1 MNSKKNGLSLIEVL
15 LALSVFSVLVGFIVV
30 NVNSTRTS
38 GRDEIRV
45 ENISKI
51 TEALENF
58 YLKYNCYP
66 IIDYSLCESGAPTV
80 ANSNSS
86 AWTKLE
92 NSLEG
97 FYMTDRDKTL
107 PVDPYNEIEEQK
119 NIYYYSYYI
128 NGDVCCSQKYILK
141 ARLETKSKALENSY
155 KKQDTSF
162 PDNPDCSE
170 REIPP
175 FNYCV
180 HSP

>member
-15 LALSVFSVLVGFIVV
+15 LALSVFSILVGFVVV

-66 IIDYSLCESGAPTV
+66 AIDSDLCESGAPTV

-97 FYMTDRDKTL
+97 CCIAERDKTL
-107 PVDPYNEIEEQK
+107 PVDPYNEIEGQK
-119 NIYYYSYYI
+119 DIYYYSYYI
-128 NGDVCCSQKYILK
+128 DGDTCCPKEYILK

-155 KKQDTSF
+155 KRQDTDF

-170 REIPP
+170 KEIAP
-175 FNYCV
+175 FDYCV